1 MIDDILDKD
10 EWLLFY
16 FFVCLSFGQEY
27 LNYRFNWR
35 KRERGRSQ
43 AFHQIIDRS
52 EDQHERDLVV
62 GIKGSGWSGLLE
74 ALSHVFHEFIIEKV
88 YANCRLQLIKLVLLE

>member
-1 MIDDILDKD
+1 MIDDILDKN

-62 GIKGSGWSGLLE
+62 GIKGSGWLGLLE